1 MIENARERECIWQ
14 RMLLRKCD
22 DAENKVNEGKD
33 QIKILLMGKRNIE
46 GGTSSS
52 GRRRQLTSAVIN
64 VDNLEK
70 INEKI
75 IDAKSIL
82 TY

>member
-1 MIENARERECIWQ
+1 ME
-14 RMLLRKCD
+14 
-22 DAENKVNEGKD
+22 
-33 QIKILLMGKRNIE
+33 KRNIE

-52 GRRRQLTSAVIN
+52 GRRRQIISAAIN

-70 INEKI
+70 INEKL

>member
-1 MIENARERECIWQ
+1 MLERVHLANNVAEN
-14 RMLLRKCD
+14 KYD

-33 QIKILLMGKRNIE
+33 QIKILLMEKRNIE
-46 GGTSSS
+46 GGTTSS
-52 GRRRQLTSAVIN
+52 GRRRQLTSAAIN

-70 INEKI
+70 INEKSLMI
-75 IDAKSIL
+75 KSIL